1 MIPLIILLWIAV
13 QMDAPIWIYVIAI
26 IGIVFGGIGTI
37 ADILVERM
45 KKRMEQEKRIEELY
59 PKE

>member
-13 QMDAPIWIYVIAI
+13 QLDAPIWIYVIAI
-26 IGIVFGGIGTI
+26 FGIVFNGIGTI
-37 ADILVERM
+37 ADILAERM
-45 KKRMEQEKRIEELY
+45 KKKMAQAKRIEELY